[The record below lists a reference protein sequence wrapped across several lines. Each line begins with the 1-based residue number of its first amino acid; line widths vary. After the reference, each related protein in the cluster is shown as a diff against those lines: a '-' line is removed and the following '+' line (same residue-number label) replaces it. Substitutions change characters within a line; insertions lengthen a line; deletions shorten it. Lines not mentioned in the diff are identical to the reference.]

1 MLRDGLCWME
11 AGLTGMTIL
20 EWLDAFVMSAKVF
33 PSLTVLEMIEFRIG
47 ADFLIFLRFSGHP
60 RQLET

>member
-1 MLRDGLCWME
+1 ME